1 MKLLEKMASQE
12 FPDDYNSNEE
22 FIDKEDLRDAYIAGF
37 KAAREMAAQVI
48 EGPIPNRRG
57 GAKMKII
64 DLSFKDLKIGDVVKT
79 KEGFTWVV
87 YKKIRKK
94 VYWLDKISGLV
105 WHPVENEKYNHCDA
119 IKKFADKLPTKEEW
133 EEAEKH
139 GIREVSCMKNMFLW
153 SGSVHPNYSDIA
165 YDFSG
170 YSGCIG
176 YDSRYHSSI
185 SVRCVGR

>member
-1 MKLLEKMASQE
+1 
-12 FPDDYNSNEE
+12 
-22 FIDKEDLRDAYIAGF
+22 
-37 KAAREMAAQVI
+37 
-48 EGPIPNRRG
+48 
-57 GAKMKII
+57 MKII

-139 GIREVSCMKNMFLW
+139 GIREISCMKNLW
-153 SGSVHPNYSDIA
+153 FWSSSMPLNGSDVA
-165 YDFSG
+165 YVFHG
-170 YSGCIG
+170 YSGSIYYG
-176 YDSRYHSSI
+176 YRDYYDG